1 MEWQIGKILSSPP
14 LPLPRG
20 ASIHRCRIGSCL
32 LSPLPLL
39 LSSPMP
45 LPSSPTTPVTP
56 STAPPP
62 CRSPPQLDLLVQGS
76 VGATAPSPTGG
87 PAFRQR
93 HCSVVLRWSSFP
105 SRLRSCRR
113 YEGHSLP

>member
-1 MEWQIGKILSSPP
+1 
-14 LPLPRG
+14 
-20 ASIHRCRIGSCL
+20 
-32 LSPLPLL
+32 
-39 LSSPMP
+39 MP

-93 HCSVVLRWSSFP
+93 HCSVVLRWLYPIKVTGVAPF
-105 SRLRSCRR
+105 RLT
-113 YEGHSLP
+113 L